1 MFRTLRHRL
10 MLSHVLP
17 VMLIVP
23 IIGIAL
29 IYVLETSV
37 LLPELADELTSQAQL
52 IARLT
57 INGPEIWA
65 NQAAAQTF
73 VNDIQADVPAR
84 IEIFDVDGLL
94 LASSDPG
101 DDERLG
107 QLMEHPALPQALQ
120 GQEIVRT
127 AYSRYLHAEIADVL
141 YPVVGH
147 EG

>member
-17 VMLIVP
+17 VLLIVP

-57 INGPEIWA
+57 IDKPEIWG
-65 NQAAAQTF
+65 NQTAAQTS
-73 VNDIQADVPAR
+73 AC
-84 IEIFDVDGLL
+84 
-94 LASSDPG
+94 
-101 DDERLG
+101 
-107 QLMEHPALPQALQ
+107 
-120 GQEIVRT
+120 T
-127 AYSRYLHAEIADVL
+127 A
-141 YPVVGH
+141 
-147 EG
+147 